1 MNGGSKGGRVSIL
14 QHVNQSS
21 QHGGLIKNSI
31 HLSDSLNPMKNT
43 ILLAICLSALFL
55 SSCDKKNQQETN
67 QTASDSTAHDSLDIY
82 ATVSLTTD
90 LSKLTE
96 DEKAMLPHLI
106 KAAML
111 MDELFW
117 EQSYGDKN
125 ALLSSIQDE
134 KLRRFAEINYG
145 PWNRLDNNNPFIP
158 GVGPKPAGAN
168 YYPAD
173 MTKEELEAAR
183 VVDKKGQYSVIRRD
197 STGKLY
203 SIPFH
208 VVYKDKL
215 IIAAG
220 HIRTAARLCKDASL
234 KKYLNLR
241 ADALLNDQYMASDE
255 AWLDMKTNGIDLI
268 IGPIENYEDH
278 LYNARTAYESY
289 VLIKDKEWS
298 KKLDRYVQFLPE
310 LQTNLPCDAAYKKEK
325 INSSN
330 AQLNAYDVV
339 FYAGDCNAGS
349 KTIAVNLPNDE
360 GLQQRKGTRRSQLKN
375 AMRAKYDKIL
385 LPIAD
390 VLIDESQRKHIT
402 FDAFFANT
410 MFHEVAHGLGIKNT
424 INSKG
429 TVRDALEEEFSSL
442 EEGKADILGL
452 YMITSLFNKGEI
464 KEGELMDYYV
474 TFMAG
479 IFRSVRFGGA
489 SAHGNAN
496 MVRFNYFNEK
506 GAFIR
511 NPHTGKYKVN
521 PEKFAL
527 AVNDL
532 SALIL
537 KLQGDG
543 DKAGVQKLMAE
554 KGNIGKQLQD
564 DLNRLKNKHIPVDVV
579 FEQGLK
585 TLGLE

>member
-1 MNGGSKGGRVSIL
+1 MKTVKIL
-14 QHVNQSS
+14 I
-21 QHGGLIKNSI
+21 LC
-31 HLSDSLNPMKNT
+31 SLLGVLWSCNKKNT
-43 ILLAICLSALFL
+43 SEEE
-55 SSCDKKNQQETN
+55 KTT
-67 QTASDSTAHDSLDIY
+67 TASAVKDSLDIY
-82 ATVSLTTD
+82 ASVTLTSD
-90 LSKLTE
+90 LSKLAE

-106 KAAML
+106 KAAMV

-117 EQSYGDKN
+117 EQSYGDRN
-125 ALLSSIQDE
+125 TLLSSIKDE

-158 GVGPKPAGAN
+158 GVGSKPLGAN
-168 YYPAD
+168 YYPTD
-173 MTKEELEAAR
+173 MTKEELEAAD
-183 VVDKKGQYSVIRRD
+183 VKDKKGQYSVIRRD
-197 STGKLY
+197 SSGKLY

-208 VVYKDKL
+208 VLYKDKL
-215 IIAAG
+215 TVAAG
-220 HIRTAARLCKDASL
+220 HLRTAAGLCKDASL

-241 ADALLNDQYMASDE
+241 AEALLSDNFMASDE
-255 AWLDMKTNGIDLI
+255 AWLDMKTNGIDII

-289 VLIKDKEWS
+289 VLIKDREWS

-310 LQTNLPCDAAYKKEK
+310 LQANLPCEAAYKKEK

-375 AMRAKYDKIL
+375 AMKAKYDKIL

-390 VLIDESQRKHIT
+390 ELIDESQRKHIT

-424 INSKG
+424 INGKG

-506 GAFIR
+506 GAFVR
-511 NPHTGKYKVN
+511 NPNTGKYTVEK
-521 PEKFAL
+521 EKFAQ

-554 KGNIGKQLQD
+554 KGKIGTQLQE
-564 DLNRLKNKHIPVDVV
+564 DLNRLKNKNIPVDVV